1 MGPPEPRYPRPSQ
14 GQGRGPGCLSP
25 CGAHQ
30 APAWAGGLPEPGPRA
45 GPGRGRERGWT
56 RRQRGRL
63 RTQGGQAGE
72 GRALSRDGCS
82 EKATHIL
89 RLVFPKLMSVLI
101 LFLLGTFWDLPRCL
115 GSCGF
120 GALLFLQ
127 GRGPGSL
134 SRGSCPHSSKHQAS
148 PFSSACF

>member
-1 MGPPEPRYPRPSQ
+1 MEPTKLQPGPEGSLSPAPGLGLDVAES
-14 GQGRGPGCLSP
+14 GGGRGS
-25 CGAHQ
+25 A
-30 APAWAGGLPEPGPRA
+30 
-45 GPGRGRERGWT
+45 
-56 RRQRGRL
+56 RGRL

-120 GALLFLQ
+120 GALLFLR